1 MIDHTA
7 EPTAVAPARESE
19 YVASVAEMANRVH
32 RQEAVRDSANP
43 DMLHLPEAGADSPS
57 SNQSSLKSERPVG
70 SQAYA
75 NIEIGWLELLGTVP
89 GSIGCTAS
97 A

>member
-1 MIDHTA
+1 MVD
-7 EPTAVAPARESE
+7 PACG
-19 YVASVAEMANRVH
+19 ASAIEMANRVH
-32 RQEAVRDSANP
+32 RQEAALDSANP

-75 NIEIGWLELLGTVP
+75 KIETGWLGQLGTDP
-89 GSIGCTAS
+89 GSIGYTAS